1 MDQLLCWRG
10 WGCNFEWGP
19 GAAFPSEAHIAVKW
33 ALTWRTQRQG
43 GRWKCPSSLN
53 ASCPCSLW
61 LWCCLCLCPPVT
73 LYLNEYPSMHSLF
86 FQRMSFEWL
95 HHLSNN
101 WVIVLLSGILWSS
114 VGDNIHTYTYD
125 DAMPFRVM
133 EVQIKGGWF
142 PVDRV
147 KQGFMDE
154 ELVNGALW
162 LVRLWT

>member
-1 MDQLLCWRG
+1 MLFNQTNIYWVSVMDQLLCWRG
-10 WGCNFEWGP
+10 WRCNFEWGP
-19 GAAFPSEAHIAVKW
+19 GGAFPSEAHIAVKW

-53 ASCPCSLW
+53 ASCPCSLL

-101 WVIVLLSGILWSS
+101 WVIVLLPGILWSS
-114 VGDNIHTYTYD
+114 VGDNIHTYTGWWCHAIQSYGSSD
-125 DAMPFRVM
+125 
-133 EVQIKGGWF
+133 KGGMISCW
-142 PVDRV
+142 
-147 KQGFMDE
+147 
-154 ELVNGALW
+154 
-162 LVRLWT
+162 